1 MELMYLISKGDF
13 TKIEEV
19 SSWGTEKFL
28 SLGEYL
34 LRKRIVENIK

>member
-19 SSWGTEKFL
+19 SSWSTEKFL